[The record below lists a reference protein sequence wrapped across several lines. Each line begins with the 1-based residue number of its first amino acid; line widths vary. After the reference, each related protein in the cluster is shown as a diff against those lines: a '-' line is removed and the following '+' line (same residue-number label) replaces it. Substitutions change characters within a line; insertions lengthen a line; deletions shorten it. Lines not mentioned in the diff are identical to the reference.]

1 MKKLFSLLAV
11 LLFAGSMM
19 AAEATLKYSGSTTT
33 NMVGNGANN
42 AATLGL
48 DENLFTVL
56 ADKGG
61 NSNFPGLNKAGDI
74 RLYAS
79 SGNGNSITVSI
90 ASGSITSIV
99 LDIKQTATFVVKA
112 GSVDVE
118 EADGKYAINASSF
131 TIKNTTTGASTQLQL
146 NKITI
151 TYTSEG
157 GEEQWAEITF
167 TAATAAGA
175 FNDSVFAAGDF
186 KLTCVDT
193 DKSKLKTT
201 ANNCVFGNS
210 AEDKVS
216 YAFRL
221 QTSGKSSAKNALNL
235 TIPADGQVRIAV
247 RTGSSSDA
255 TRTVILTQDE
265 TELYNKVV
273 TDNDTIEGATNPK
286 IFKFITVDVKKGTVA
301 VTYPVNALNFYSF
314 AFKAAAE
321 PTPEPAVANY
331 CQTEITHFNLP
342 AETASAVLLSVGV
355 KGEKTIVRIDK
366 KNAEAANLD
375 FLQVTPNNVGSQLEE
390 GGSEAL
396 AVEFNTPTPVND
408 SLTLE
413 ILWSTVGNP
422 GNWMVQ
428 NLRVAVADCQ
438 YATIPV
444 TPITCAE
451 VYSKAKDDK
460 VALNDVTVTYANGKN
475 VYVKDE
481 TGSMLLYLTASTT
494 WKAGDKLSGIE
505 GTLDIYKN
513 LYEVKMTAEQVAA
526 VTATA
531 GEAPAPVEFAAAPVA
546 ADMNKYIIVK
556 NVSVAAGEFTTSS
569 ATNLDLTIGDAT
581 VVLRNNFKL
590 AQTFA
595 ADKLYDVTA
604 VVAVYNDAVQL
615 YFISAEEKAD
625 PRLKGAYKIG
635 GDAADY
641 AKLSDAIAAIEANGM
656 SGDVDLLICADLAEN
671 VNIGVTNNS
680 EYTLTIRPDKAE
692 KRTITY
698 GDQADNDGPSGH
710 ILVGALMAKD
720 FNTTLATKNVWF
732 DGSVD
737 GEGQYLE
744 IRAGAVGGRTIV
756 FYGDVTNSGI
766 KNCRIINPRATGTNY
781 AVEIRTEKSTDKRPV
796 GIVIENNYIEDNG
809 SPNTQAIQF
818 NGSQSATADGKPKD
832 VVIRN
837 NEIVANLRGIFFN
850 GAENAVIEGNT
861 FRLAKASAGFLA
873 HGIMGNVQ
881 KGTIIVRGNKFLE
894 LGTMNVSAGEY
905 GICGI
910 TASGNADVWVI
921 ENNVFAGLD
930 AKADVAGK
938 IVTLRYVR
946 CGDSCV
952 VRNNTFYLPAQTYK
966 PATDLVAAQ
975 AVTCLWLA
983 GTKQYVAENN
993 LLVSEETEANNSL
1006 IRGALNENVKNNV
1019 FFHKGGNAA
1028 VLAGAVVAKT
1038 WEEFAALEGTAGSK
1052 WTEPKFVDA
1061 ANGDFAIAEYNEGL
1075 LIPRLESVLKDIDGK
1090 DRAEQTCAGAYEGPE
1105 NSPGT
1110 GLDAIETEGA
1120 QKLIR
1125 NGEVLIIRNGK
1136 TYNMMGQIVK

>member
-1 MKKLFSLLAV
+1 MKKLFSLLAAV
-11 LLFAGSMM
+11 LCAGSMM
-19 AAEATLKYSGSTTT
+19 AGSYTITFKDSGTSNDGSSPISTVETIISDGGANVSAIATATNVYNTSTGRGIKLGKAKAAGELVMTLAQEVKATSIVVNVCKYSDKEKG
-33 NMVGNGANN
+33 
-42 AATLGL
+42 
-48 DENLFTVL
+48 FTIQG
-56 ADKGG
+56 KE
-61 NSNFPGLNKAGDI
+61 FTAGDGDAAAGVT
-74 RLYAS
+74 YTYENA
-79 SGNGNSITVSI
+79 T
-90 ASGSITSIV
+90 AITSIS
-99 LDIKQTATFVVKA
+99 L
-112 GSVDVE
+112 GSL
-118 EADGKYAINASSF
+118 KRIY
-131 TIKNTTTGASTQLQL
+131 
-146 NKITI
+146 ITSV
-151 TYTSEG
+151 TVNFEG
-157 GEEQWAEITF
+157 ELA
-167 TAATAAGA
+167 
-175 FNDSVFAAGDF
+175 
-186 KLTCVDT
+186 
-193 DKSKLKTT
+193 
-201 ANNCVFGNS
+201 
-210 AEDKVS
+210 
-216 YAFRL
+216 
-221 QTSGKSSAKNALNL
+221 
-235 TIPADGQVRIAV
+235 PA
-247 RTGSSSDA
+247 
-255 TRTVILTQDE
+255 
-265 TELYNKVV
+265 
-273 TDNDTIEGATNPK
+273 
-286 IFKFITVDVKKGTVA
+286 
-301 VTYPVNALNFYSF
+301 
-314 AFKAAAE
+314 
-321 PTPEPAVANY
+321 AVANF
-331 CQTEITHFNLP
+331 CKTEVGHFANP
-342 AETASAVLLSVGV
+342 SADPKSFVLLSIGS
-355 KGEKTIVRIDK
+355 KGGKTIVRVDQDTE
-366 KNAEAANLD
+366 KNTAMFD
-375 FLQVTPNNVGSQLEE
+375 YLQVSGLAQTGEDVAE
-390 GGSEAL
+390 GGAAAM
-396 AVEFNTPTPVND
+396 AVEFDTPALTND
-408 SLTLE
+408 SMTLE
-413 ILWSTVGNP
+413 ILWSTVNWTGR
-422 GNWMVQ
+422 WMVQ
-428 NLRVAVADCQ
+428 NLRVAVAECE
-438 YATIPV
+438 YAVVPKAPLVPKAI
-444 TPITCAE
+444 AE
-451 VYSKAKDDK
+451 VYSMAKDTEL
-460 VALNDVTVTYANGKN
+460 ALNDVTVTYANGKN

-481 TGSMLLYLTASTT
+481 TGSMLLYLTANTT

-505 GTLDIYKN
+505 GTLDIYN
-513 LYEVKMTAEQVAA
+513 DLYEVKMTAEQVAA

-531 GEAPAPVEFAAAPVA
+531 GEAPAPVEFAVAPVA

-556 NVSVAAGEFTTSS
+556 NVSVAAGEFKTDK
-569 ATNLDLTIGDAT
+569 ATNLDLIIGEDT
-581 VVLRNNFKL
+581 VVLRNNFRL

-604 VVAVYNDAVQL
+604 VVSVFKGTVQL
-615 YFISAEEKAD
+615 NFISAEEKAD

-656 SGDVDLLICADLAEN
+656 SGDVDLLICADLAED

-710 ILVGALMAKD
+710 ILVGALMAKA

-766 KNCRIINPRATGTNY
+766 RNCRIINPRATNTNY
-781 AVEIRTEKSTDKRPV
+781 AVEIRTEKNTDKRPV
-796 GIVIENNYIEDNG
+796 GIVIENNYIEDIG
-809 SPNTQAIQF
+809 SANTQAIQF
-818 NGSQSATADGKPKD
+818 NGAQSATADGKPKD

-873 HGIMGNVQ
+873 HGIMGNAQ

-894 LGTMNVSAGEY
+894 LGTMNASAGEY

-910 TASGNADVWVI
+910 TASGGSDVWVI

-930 AKADVAGK
+930 AKADVK
-938 IVTLRYVR
+938 DKVITLRYVR

-952 VRNNTFYLPAQTYK
+952 VRNNTFHLPAQTYK

-983 GTKQYVAENN
+983 GSKLYVVENN

-1006 IRGALNENVKNNV
+1006 IRGALNANVKNNV

-1038 WEEFAALEGTAGSK
+1038 WEEFAALEGTTGSK

-1075 LIPRLESVLKDIDGK
+1075 LIPRLESVLTDIDGK
-1090 DRAEQTCAGAYEGPE
+1090 DRAEQTCAGAYEGPA
-1105 NSPGT
+1105 NGQGT

>member
-1 MKKLFSLLAV
+1 MKKIFSFLVMALFSASM
-11 LLFAGSMM
+11 FAGSVTVKSTFTK
-19 AAEATLKYSGSTTT
+19 ATAPADNKVTDLEGKVTWNIATTVCD
-33 NMVGNGANN
+33 NPAGAP
-42 AATLGL
+42 TYG
-48 DENLFTVL
+48 
-56 ADKGG
+56 
-61 NSNFPGLNKAGDI
+61 
-74 RLYAS
+74 
-79 SGNGNSITVSI
+79 
-90 ASGSITSIV
+90 
-99 LDIKQTATFVVKA
+99 
-112 GSVDVE
+112 
-118 EADGKYAINASSF
+118 
-131 TIKNTTTGASTQLQL
+131 TGASY
-146 NKITI
+146 KIECLKFGDNGKQYFSKVEFSTDYFKDYNVTSVKAYIVNNGKKVGTLTAKQGSVTI
-151 TYTSEG
+151 GSE
-157 GEEQWAEITF
+157 AKEIT
-167 TAATAAGA
+167 
-175 FNDSVFAAGDF
+175 
-186 KLTCVDT
+186 
-193 DKSKLKTT
+193 
-201 ANNCVFGNS
+201 NS
-210 AEDKVS
+210 AWVELTATGTKGAGGTLTVS
-216 YAFRL
+216 YEVAQAFYI
-221 QTSGKSSAKNALNL
+221 S
-235 TIPADGQVRIAV
+235 
-247 RTGSSSDA
+247 
-255 TRTVILTQDE
+255 
-265 TELYNKVV
+265 Y
-273 TDNDTIEGATNPK
+273 IE
-286 IFKFITVDVKKGTVA
+286 
-301 VTYPVNALNFYSF
+301 VTYESDGN
-314 AFKAAAE
+314 
-321 PTPEPAVANY
+321 TPEPVVANY
-331 CQTEITHFNLP
+331 CKTEVGHLMLATPDPN
-342 AETASAVLLSVGV
+342 SYVLLSIGS
-355 KGEKTIVRIDK
+355 KGGKTIVRVDQDTE
-366 KNAEAANLD
+366 KNTAMFD
-375 FLQVTPNNVGSQLEE
+375 YLQVSGLAHTGEDVAE
-390 GGSEAL
+390 GGAAAM
-396 AVEFNTPTPVND
+396 AVEFDTPALTND
-408 SLTLE
+408 SMTLE
-413 ILWSTVGNP
+413 ILWSPVNWTGR
-422 GNWMVQ
+422 WMVQ
-428 NLRVAVADCQ
+428 NLRVAVAECE
-438 YATIPV
+438 YAVVPKAPLVPKAI
-444 TPITCAE
+444 AE
-451 VYSKAKDDK
+451 VYSMAKGTEL
-460 VALNDVTVTYANGKN
+460 ALNDVTVTYANGKN

-481 TGSMLLYLTASTT
+481 TGSMLLYLTANTT

-505 GTLDIYKN
+505 GTLDIFN
-513 LYEVKMTAEQVAA
+513 DLYEVKMTAEQVAA

-531 GEAPAPVEFAAAPVA
+531 GEAPAPVEFAVAPVA

-556 NVSVAAGEFTTSS
+556 NVSVAAGEFKTDK
-569 ATNLDLTIGDAT
+569 ATNLDLIIGEDT
-581 VVLRNNFKL
+581 VVLRNNFRL

-604 VVAVYNDAVQL
+604 VVSVFKGTVQL
-615 YFISAEEKAD
+615 NFISAEEKAD

-656 SGDVDLLICADLAEN
+656 SGDVDLLICADLAED

-710 ILVGALMAKD
+710 ILVGALMAKA

-744 IRAGAVGGRTIV
+744 IRAGAVGGRAIV

-766 KNCRIINPRATGTNY
+766 RNCRIINPRATGTNY
-781 AVEIRTEKSTDKRPV
+781 AVEIRTEQNTDKRPV
-796 GIVIENNYIEDNG
+796 GIVVENNYIEDIG
-809 SPNTQAIQF
+809 SANTQAIQF
-818 NGSQSATADGKPKD
+818 NGSKSATADGKPKD

-873 HGIMGNVQ
+873 HGIMGNAQ

-894 LGTMNVSAGEY
+894 LGTMNASADEY

-910 TASGNADVWVI
+910 TASGGSDVWVI

-930 AKADVAGK
+930 AKADVK
-938 IVTLRYVR
+938 DKVITLRYVR

-952 VRNNTFYLPAQTYK
+952 VRNNTFHLPAQTYK

-983 GTKQYVAENN
+983 GSKLYVVENN

-1006 IRGALNENVKNNV
+1006 IRGALNANVKNNV

-1038 WEEFAALEGTAGSK
+1038 WEEFAALEGTTGSK

-1075 LIPRLESVLKDIDGK
+1075 LIPRLESVLTDIDGK
-1090 DRAEQTCAGAYEGPE
+1090 DRAEQTCAGAYEGPA
-1105 NSPGT
+1105 NGQGT

>member
-1 MKKLFSLLAV
+1 MKKLFSLLAAV
-11 LLFAGSMM
+11 LFAGSMM
-19 AAEATLKYSGSTTT
+19 AGSYTITFKDSGTGKDGSSTISTVET
-33 NMVGNGANN
+33 IISEGGANVSAIATATNVYN
-42 AATLGL
+42 ASTGRGIKLGKAKAAGELVMTLAQEVKATSIVVNVRKSS
-48 DENLFTVL
+48 DTEKAFTIQG
-56 ADKGG
+56 KE
-61 NSNFPGLNKAGDI
+61 FTAGDGEDAAGVT
-74 RLYAS
+74 YTYENA
-79 SGNGNSITVSI
+79 T
-90 ASGSITSIV
+90 AITSIS
-99 LDIKQTATFVVKA
+99 L
-112 GSVDVE
+112 GSL
-118 EADGKYAINASSF
+118 KRIY
-131 TIKNTTTGASTQLQL
+131 
-146 NKITI
+146 ITSV
-151 TYTSEG
+151 TVNFEG
-157 GEEQWAEITF
+157 ELA
-167 TAATAAGA
+167 
-175 FNDSVFAAGDF
+175 
-186 KLTCVDT
+186 
-193 DKSKLKTT
+193 
-201 ANNCVFGNS
+201 
-210 AEDKVS
+210 
-216 YAFRL
+216 
-221 QTSGKSSAKNALNL
+221 
-235 TIPADGQVRIAV
+235 PA
-247 RTGSSSDA
+247 
-255 TRTVILTQDE
+255 
-265 TELYNKVV
+265 
-273 TDNDTIEGATNPK
+273 
-286 IFKFITVDVKKGTVA
+286 
-301 VTYPVNALNFYSF
+301 
-314 AFKAAAE
+314 
-321 PTPEPAVANY
+321 AVANY
-331 CQTEITHFNLP
+331 CKTEVGHFA
-342 AETASAVLLSVGV
+342 AENADPNSFVLLSIGS
-355 KGEKTIVRIDK
+355 KGGKTIVRVDQDTE
-366 KNAEAANLD
+366 KNTAMFD
-375 FLQVTPNNVGSQLEE
+375 YLQVTGLAQTGEDVAE
-390 GGSEAL
+390 GGAAAM
-396 AVEFNTPTPVND
+396 AVEFDTPALTND
-408 SLTLE
+408 SMTLE
-413 ILWSTVGNP
+413 ILWSTVNWTGR
-422 GNWMVQ
+422 WMVQ
-428 NLRVAVADCQ
+428 NLRVAVAECE
-438 YATIPV
+438 YAVVPKAPLVPKAIS
-444 TPITCAE
+444 E
-451 VYSKAKDDK
+451 VYSMDK
-460 VALNDVTVTYANGKN
+460 GTELALNDVTVTYANGKN

-481 TGSMLLYLTASTT
+481 TGSMLLYLTANTT

-505 GTLDIYKN
+505 GTLDIYN
-513 LYEVKMTAEQVAA
+513 DLYEVKMTAEQVAA

-531 GEAPAPVEFAAAPVA
+531 GEAPAPVEFAVAPVA

-556 NVSVAAGEFTTSS
+556 NVSVAAGEFKTDK
-569 ATNLDLTIGDAT
+569 ATNLDLIIGEDT
-581 VVLRNNFKL
+581 VVLRNNFRL

-604 VVAVYNDAVQL
+604 VVSVFKGTVQL
-615 YFISAEEKAD
+615 NFISAEEKAD

-656 SGDVDLLICADLAEN
+656 SGDVDLLICADLAED

-710 ILVGALMAKD
+710 ILVGALMAKA

-766 KNCRIINPRATGTNY
+766 RNCRIINPRAANTNY
-781 AVEIRTEKSTDKRPV
+781 AVEIRTEKNTDKRPV
-796 GIVIENNYIEDNG
+796 GIVIENNYIEDIG
-809 SPNTQAIQF
+809 SANTQAIQF
-818 NGSQSATADGKPKD
+818 NGAQSATADGKPKD

-861 FRLAKASAGFLA
+861 FRLAKASGGFLA
-873 HGIMGNVQ
+873 HGIMGNAQ

-894 LGTMNVSAGEY
+894 LGTMNASPGEY

-910 TASGNADVWVI
+910 TASGGSDVWVI

-930 AKADVAGK
+930 AKADVTGK

-975 AVTCLWLA
+975 AVTSLWLA
-983 GTKQYVAENN
+983 GSKLYVVENN

-1006 IRGALNENVKNNV
+1006 IRGALNANVKNNV

-1038 WEEFAALEGTAGSK
+1038 WEEFAALEGTTGSK

-1075 LIPRLESVLKDIDGK
+1075 LIPRLESVLTDIDGK
-1090 DRAEQTCAGAYEGPE
+1090 DRAEQTCAGAYEGPA
-1105 NSPGT
+1105 NGQGT

>member
-1 MKKLFSLLAV
+1 M
-11 LLFAGSMM
+11 
-19 AAEATLKYSGSTTT
+19 
-33 NMVGNGANN
+33 
-42 AATLGL
+42 
-48 DENLFTVL
+48 
-56 ADKGG
+56 
-61 NSNFPGLNKAGDI
+61 
-74 RLYAS
+74 
-79 SGNGNSITVSI
+79 
-90 ASGSITSIV
+90 
-99 LDIKQTATFVVKA
+99 
-112 GSVDVE
+112 
-118 EADGKYAINASSF
+118 
-131 TIKNTTTGASTQLQL
+131 
-146 NKITI
+146 
-151 TYTSEG
+151 
-157 GEEQWAEITF
+157 
-167 TAATAAGA
+167 
-175 FNDSVFAAGDF
+175 
-186 KLTCVDT
+186 
-193 DKSKLKTT
+193 
-201 ANNCVFGNS
+201 
-210 AEDKVS
+210 
-216 YAFRL
+216 
-221 QTSGKSSAKNALNL
+221 
-235 TIPADGQVRIAV
+235 
-247 RTGSSSDA
+247 
-255 TRTVILTQDE
+255 
-265 TELYNKVV
+265 
-273 TDNDTIEGATNPK
+273 
-286 IFKFITVDVKKGTVA
+286 
-301 VTYPVNALNFYSF
+301 
-314 AFKAAAE
+314 
-321 PTPEPAVANY
+321 
-331 CQTEITHFNLP
+331 
-342 AETASAVLLSVGV
+342 
-355 KGEKTIVRIDK
+355 
-366 KNAEAANLD
+366 
-375 FLQVTPNNVGSQLEE
+375 
-390 GGSEAL
+390 
-396 AVEFNTPTPVND
+396 
-408 SLTLE
+408 
-413 ILWSTVGNP
+413 
-422 GNWMVQ
+422 
-428 NLRVAVADCQ
+428 
-438 YATIPV
+438 
-444 TPITCAE
+444 
-451 VYSKAKDDK
+451 
-460 VALNDVTVTYANGKN
+460 
-475 VYVKDE
+475 
-481 TGSMLLYLTASTT
+481 
-494 WKAGDKLSGIE
+494 
-505 GTLDIYKN
+505 
-513 LYEVKMTAEQVAA
+513 
-526 VTATA
+526 
-531 GEAPAPVEFAAAPVA
+531 
-546 ADMNKYIIVK
+546 K

-625 PRLKGAYKIG
+625 PRLKGAYKVG
-635 GDAADY
+635 GETPDF

-796 GIVIENNYIEDNG
+796 GIIIENNYIEDNG
-809 SPNTQAIQF
+809 SANTQAIQF

-832 VVIRN
+832 VVLRN

-952 VRNNTFYLPAQTYK
+952 VRNNTFYLPVQTYK
-966 PATDLVAAQ
+966 PATELVAAQ

-983 GTKQYVAENN
+983 GTKLYIAENN
-993 LLVSEETEANNSL
+993 LLVSEETEVNNSL

-1105 NSPGT
+1105 NSQGT

>member
-1 MKKLFSLLAV
+1 MKKLFSLLAAV
-11 LLFAGSMM
+11 LFAGSMM
-19 AAEATLKYSGSTTT
+19 AGSYTITFKDSGTGNDNSSTISTVETIISDGGANVSAIATATNVYNASTGRGIKLGKAKAAGELVMTLAQEVKATSIVVNVRKYSDTEK
-33 NMVGNGANN
+33 A
-42 AATLGL
+42 
-48 DENLFTVL
+48 FTIQG
-56 ADKGG
+56 KE
-61 NSNFPGLNKAGDI
+61 FTAGDGEDAAGVT
-74 RLYAS
+74 YTYENA
-79 SGNGNSITVSI
+79 T
-90 ASGSITSIV
+90 AITSIS
-99 LDIKQTATFVVKA
+99 L
-112 GSVDVE
+112 GSL
-118 EADGKYAINASSF
+118 KRIY
-131 TIKNTTTGASTQLQL
+131 
-146 NKITI
+146 ITSV
-151 TYTSEG
+151 TVNFEG
-157 GEEQWAEITF
+157 ELA
-167 TAATAAGA
+167 
-175 FNDSVFAAGDF
+175 
-186 KLTCVDT
+186 
-193 DKSKLKTT
+193 
-201 ANNCVFGNS
+201 
-210 AEDKVS
+210 
-216 YAFRL
+216 
-221 QTSGKSSAKNALNL
+221 
-235 TIPADGQVRIAV
+235 PA
-247 RTGSSSDA
+247 
-255 TRTVILTQDE
+255 
-265 TELYNKVV
+265 
-273 TDNDTIEGATNPK
+273 
-286 IFKFITVDVKKGTVA
+286 
-301 VTYPVNALNFYSF
+301 
-314 AFKAAAE
+314 
-321 PTPEPAVANY
+321 AVANF
-331 CQTEITHFNLP
+331 CKTEVGHFADP
-342 AETASAVLLSVGV
+342 SADPNSFVLLSIGS
-355 KGEKTIVRIDK
+355 KGGKTIVRVDQDTE
-366 KNAEAANLD
+366 KNTAMFD
-375 FLQVTPNNVGSQLEE
+375 YLQVTGLAQTGEDVAE
-390 GGSEAL
+390 GGAAAM
-396 AVEFNTPTPVND
+396 AVEFDTPALTND
-408 SLTLE
+408 SMTLE
-413 ILWSTVGNP
+413 ILWSTVNWP
-422 GNWMVQ
+422 GRWMVQ
-428 NLRVAVADCQ
+428 NLRVAVAECE
-438 YATIPV
+438 YAVVPKAPLVPKAI
-444 TPITCAE
+444 AE
-451 VYSKAKDDK
+451 VYSMAKDTEL
-460 VALNDVTVTYANGKN
+460 ALNDVTVTYANGKN

-481 TGSMLLYLTASTT
+481 TGSMLLYLTANTT

-505 GTLDIYKN
+505 GTLDIYN
-513 LYEVKMTAEQVAA
+513 DLYEVKMTAEQVTA

-531 GEAPAPVEFAAAPVA
+531 GEAPAPVEFAVAPVA

-556 NVSVAAGEFTTSS
+556 NVSVAAGEFKTDK
-569 ATNLDLTIGDAT
+569 ATNLDLIIGEDT
-581 VVLRNNFKL
+581 VVLRNNFRL

-604 VVAVYNDAVQL
+604 VVAVFKGAVQL
-615 YFISAEEKAD
+615 NFISAEEKAD

-656 SGDVDLLICADLAEN
+656 SGDVDLLICADLAED

-710 ILVGALMAKD
+710 ILVGALMAKA

-744 IRAGAVGGRTIV
+744 IRAGAVGGRAIV

-766 KNCRIINPRATGTNY
+766 RNCRIINPRATATNY
-781 AVEIRTEKSTDKRPV
+781 AVEIRTEKNTDKRPV
-796 GIVIENNYIEDNG
+796 GIVVENNYIEDIG
-809 SPNTQAIQF
+809 SANTQAIQF
-818 NGSQSATADGKPKD
+818 NGAQSATADGKPKD

-861 FRLAKASAGFLA
+861 FRLANASPGYLA
-873 HGIMGNVQ
+873 HGIMGNAQ

-894 LGTMNVSAGEY
+894 LGTMNASAGEY

-910 TASGNADVWVI
+910 TASGGSDVWVI

-930 AKADVAGK
+930 AKADVTGK

-952 VRNNTFYLPAQTYK
+952 VRNNTFHLPAQTYK

-975 AVTCLWLA
+975 AVTSLWLA
-983 GTKQYVAENN
+983 GSKLYVVENN
-993 LLVSEETEANNSL
+993 LFVSEETEANNSL
-1006 IRGALNENVKNNV
+1006 IRGALNANVKNNV

-1038 WEEFAALEGTAGSK
+1038 WEEFAALEGTTGSK

-1090 DRAEQTCAGAYEGPE
+1090 DRAEQTCAGAYEGPA
-1105 NSPGT
+1105 NGQGT

>member
-1 MKKLFSLLAV
+1 MKKLFSLLAAV
-11 LLFAGSMM
+11 LFAGSMM
-19 AAEATLKYSGSTTT
+19 AGSYTITFKDSGTGNDSSSKISTVETIISDGGANVSAIATATNVYNASTGRGIKLGTKKAAGELVMTLAQEVKATSIVVNVRKYSG
-33 NMVGNGANN
+33 
-42 AATLGL
+42 
-48 DENLFTVL
+48 DEKGFKIQGKEFT
-56 ADKGG
+56 
-61 NSNFPGLNKAGDI
+61 AGDGEDAAGVT
-74 RLYAS
+74 YTYENA
-79 SGNGNSITVSI
+79 T
-90 ASGSITSIV
+90 AITSIS
-99 LDIKQTATFVVKA
+99 L
-112 GSVDVE
+112 GSL
-118 EADGKYAINASSF
+118 KRIY
-131 TIKNTTTGASTQLQL
+131 
-146 NKITI
+146 ITSV
-151 TYTSEG
+151 TVNFEG
-157 GEEQWAEITF
+157 E
-167 TAATAAGA
+167 
-175 FNDSVFAAGDF
+175 
-186 KLTCVDT
+186 LT
-193 DKSKLKTT
+193 
-201 ANNCVFGNS
+201 
-210 AEDKVS
+210 
-216 YAFRL
+216 
-221 QTSGKSSAKNALNL
+221 
-235 TIPADGQVRIAV
+235 PA
-247 RTGSSSDA
+247 
-255 TRTVILTQDE
+255 
-265 TELYNKVV
+265 
-273 TDNDTIEGATNPK
+273 
-286 IFKFITVDVKKGTVA
+286 
-301 VTYPVNALNFYSF
+301 
-314 AFKAAAE
+314 
-321 PTPEPAVANY
+321 AVANF
-331 CQTEITHFNLP
+331 CKTEVGHLANP
-342 AETASAVLLSVGV
+342 SADPNSFVLLSIGS
-355 KGEKTIVRIDK
+355 KGGKTIVRVDQDTE
-366 KNAEAANLD
+366 KNTAMFD
-375 FLQVTPNNVGSQLEE
+375 YLQVTGLAQTGEDVAE
-390 GGSEAL
+390 GGAAAM
-396 AVEFNTPTPVND
+396 AVEFDTPALTND
-408 SLTLE
+408 SMTLE
-413 ILWSTVGNP
+413 ILWSTVNWTGR
-422 GNWMVQ
+422 WMVQ
-428 NLRVAVADCQ
+428 NLRVAVAECE
-438 YATIPV
+438 YAVVPKAPLVPKAI
-444 TPITCAE
+444 AE
-451 VYSKAKDDK
+451 VYSMAKDTEL
-460 VALNDVTVTYANGKN
+460 ALNDVTVTYANGKN

-481 TGSMLLYLTASTT
+481 TGSMLLYLTANTT

-505 GTLDIYKN
+505 GTLDIYN
-513 LYEVKMTAEQVAA
+513 DLYEVKMTAEQVAA

-531 GEAPAPVEFAAAPVA
+531 GEAPAPVEFAVAPVA

-569 ATNLDLTIGDAT
+569 ATNLDLIIGEDT
-581 VVLRNNFKL
+581 VVLRNNFRL

-604 VVAVYNDAVQL
+604 VVSVFKGTVQL
-615 YFISAEEKAD
+615 NFISAEEKAD

-656 SGDVDLLICADLAEN
+656 SGDVDLLICADLAED

-710 ILVGALMAKD
+710 ILVGALMAKA

-744 IRAGAVGGRTIV
+744 IRAGSVGGRTIV

-766 KNCRIINPRATGTNY
+766 RNCRIINPRATNTNY
-781 AVEIRTEKSTDKRPV
+781 AVEIRTEKNTDKRPV
-796 GIVIENNYIEDNG
+796 GIVIENNYIEDIG
-809 SPNTQAIQF
+809 SANTQAIQF

-873 HGIMGNVQ
+873 HGIMGNAQ

-894 LGTMNVSAGEY
+894 LGTMNASEGEY

-910 TASGNADVWVI
+910 TASGGSDVWVI

-930 AKADVAGK
+930 AKADVTGK

-952 VRNNTFYLPAQTYK
+952 VRNNTFHLPAQTYK

-983 GTKQYVAENN
+983 GSKLYVVENN

-1006 IRGALNENVKNNV
+1006 IRGALNANVKNNV

-1038 WEEFAALEGTAGSK
+1038 WEEFAALEGTTGSK

-1075 LIPRLESVLKDIDGK
+1075 LIPRLESVLTDIDGK
-1090 DRAEQTCAGAYEGPE
+1090 DRAEQTCAGAYEGPA
-1105 NSPGT
+1105 NGQGT

>member
-1 MKKLFSLLAV
+1 MKKIFSFLVMALFSASM
-11 LLFAGSMM
+11 FAGSVTVKSTFTKTT
-19 AAEATLKYSGSTTT
+19 APADNKVTDLEGKVTWNIATT
-33 NMVGNGANN
+33 VG
-42 AATLGL
+42 
-48 DENLFTVL
+48 D
-56 ADKGG
+56 
-61 NSNFPGLNKAGDI
+61 NSAGDPT
-74 RLYAS
+74 Y
-79 SGNGNSITVSI
+79 G
-90 ASGSITSIV
+90 
-99 LDIKQTATFVVKA
+99 
-112 GSVDVE
+112 
-118 EADGKYAINASSF
+118 
-131 TIKNTTTGASTQLQL
+131 TGASCKIECLKFG
-146 NKITI
+146 NKAKQYFSKVEFSTDYFKDYNVTSVKAYIINNAKKEGTLTAKQGSVTI
-151 TYTSEG
+151 GSEKK
-157 GEEQWAEITF
+157 EIT
-167 TAATAAGA
+167 
-175 FNDSVFAAGDF
+175 
-186 KLTCVDT
+186 
-193 DKSKLKTT
+193 
-201 ANNCVFGNS
+201 NS
-210 AEDKVS
+210 AWVELTATGTKGAGGTLTVS
-216 YAFRL
+216 YEVAQAFCI
-221 QTSGKSSAKNALNL
+221 S
-235 TIPADGQVRIAV
+235 
-247 RTGSSSDA
+247 
-255 TRTVILTQDE
+255 
-265 TELYNKVV
+265 Y
-273 TDNDTIEGATNPK
+273 IE
-286 IFKFITVDVKKGTVA
+286 
-301 VTYPVNALNFYSF
+301 VTYESDGN
-314 AFKAAAE
+314 
-321 PTPEPAVANY
+321 TPEPVVANY
-331 CQTEITHFNLP
+331 CKTEVGHFANP
-342 AETASAVLLSVGV
+342 SADPNSFVLLSIGS
-355 KGEKTIVRIDK
+355 KGGKTIVRVDQDTE
-366 KNAEAANLD
+366 KNTAMFD
-375 FLQVTPNNVGSQLEE
+375 YLQVTGLAQTGEDVAE
-390 GGSEAL
+390 GGAAAM
-396 AVEFNTPTPVND
+396 AVEFDTPALTND
-408 SLTLE
+408 SMTLE
-413 ILWSTVGNP
+413 ILWSTVNWP
-422 GNWMVQ
+422 GRWMVQ
-428 NLRVAVADCQ
+428 NLRVAVAECE
-438 YATIPV
+438 YAVVPKAPLVPKAI
-444 TPITCAE
+444 AE
-451 VYSKAKDDK
+451 VYSMDK
-460 VALNDVTVTYANGKN
+460 GTELALNDVTVTYANGKN

-481 TGSMLLYLTASTT
+481 TGSMLLYLTANTT

-505 GTLDIYKN
+505 GTLDIYN
-513 LYEVKMTAEQVAA
+513 DLYEVKMTAEQVAA

-531 GEAPAPVEFAAAPVA
+531 GEAPAPVEFAVAPVA

-569 ATNLDLTIGDAT
+569 ATNLDLIIGEDT
-581 VVLRNNFKL
+581 VVLRNNFRL

-604 VVAVYNDAVQL
+604 VVSVFKGTVQL
-615 YFISAEEKAD
+615 NFISAEEKAD

-656 SGDVDLLICADLAEN
+656 SGDVDLLICADLAED

-710 ILVGALMAKD
+710 ILVGALMAKA

-766 KNCRIINPRATGTNY
+766 RNCRIINPRATNTNY
-781 AVEIRTEKSTDKRPV
+781 AVEIRTEKDTDKRPV
-796 GIVIENNYIEDNG
+796 GIVIENNYIEDIG
-809 SPNTQAIQF
+809 SANTQAIQF
-818 NGSQSATADGKPKD
+818 NGAQSATADGKPKD

-873 HGIMGNVQ
+873 HGIMGSAQ

-894 LGTMNVSAGEY
+894 LGTMNATAGEY

-910 TASGNADVWVI
+910 TASGGSDVWVI

-930 AKADVAGK
+930 AKADVK
-938 IVTLRYVR
+938 DKVITLRYVR

-952 VRNNTFYLPAQTYK
+952 VRNNTFHLPAQTYK

-975 AVTCLWLA
+975 AVTSLWLA
-983 GTKQYVAENN
+983 GSKLYVVENN

-1006 IRGALNENVKNNV
+1006 IRGALNANVKNNV

-1038 WEEFAALEGTAGSK
+1038 WEEFAALEGTTGSK

-1075 LIPRLESVLKDIDGK
+1075 LIPRLESVLTDIDGK
-1090 DRAEQTCAGAYEGPE
+1090 DRAEQTCAGAYEGPA
-1105 NSPGT
+1105 NGQGT

>member
-1 MKKLFSLLAV
+1 MKKLFSLLAAV
-11 LLFAGSMM
+11 LFAGSMM
-19 AAEATLKYSGSTTT
+19 AGSYTITFKDSGTGKDGSNTISTVETIISEGGANVSAIATATNVYNASTGRGIKLGKAKAAGELVMTLAQEVKATSIVVNVRKYSDTEK
-33 NMVGNGANN
+33 A
-42 AATLGL
+42 
-48 DENLFTVL
+48 FTIQG
-56 ADKGG
+56 KE
-61 NSNFPGLNKAGDI
+61 FTAGDGEDAAGVT
-74 RLYAS
+74 YTYENA
-79 SGNGNSITVSI
+79 T
-90 ASGSITSIV
+90 AITSIS
-99 LDIKQTATFVVKA
+99 L
-112 GSVDVE
+112 GSL
-118 EADGKYAINASSF
+118 KRIY
-131 TIKNTTTGASTQLQL
+131 
-146 NKITI
+146 ITSV
-151 TYTSEG
+151 TVNFEG
-157 GEEQWAEITF
+157 ELA
-167 TAATAAGA
+167 
-175 FNDSVFAAGDF
+175 
-186 KLTCVDT
+186 
-193 DKSKLKTT
+193 
-201 ANNCVFGNS
+201 
-210 AEDKVS
+210 
-216 YAFRL
+216 
-221 QTSGKSSAKNALNL
+221 
-235 TIPADGQVRIAV
+235 PA
-247 RTGSSSDA
+247 
-255 TRTVILTQDE
+255 
-265 TELYNKVV
+265 
-273 TDNDTIEGATNPK
+273 
-286 IFKFITVDVKKGTVA
+286 
-301 VTYPVNALNFYSF
+301 
-314 AFKAAAE
+314 
-321 PTPEPAVANY
+321 AVANY
-331 CQTEITHFNLP
+331 CKTEVGHFA
-342 AETASAVLLSVGV
+342 AENADPNSFVLLSIGS
-355 KGEKTIVRIDK
+355 KGGKTIVRVDQDTE
-366 KNAEAANLD
+366 KNTAMFD
-375 FLQVTPNNVGSQLEE
+375 YLQVSGLAQTGEDVAE
-390 GGSEAL
+390 GGAAAM
-396 AVEFNTPTPVND
+396 AVEFDTPALTND
-408 SLTLE
+408 SMTLE
-413 ILWSTVGNP
+413 ILWSTVNWTGR
-422 GNWMVQ
+422 WMVQ
-428 NLRVAVADCQ
+428 NLRVAVAECE
-438 YATIPV
+438 YAVVPKAPLVPKAI
-444 TPITCAE
+444 AE
-451 VYSKAKDDK
+451 VYSMAKDTEL
-460 VALNDVTVTYANGKN
+460 ALNDVTVTYANGKN

-481 TGSMLLYLTASTT
+481 TGSMLLYLTANTT

-505 GTLDIYKN
+505 GTLDIYN
-513 LYEVKMTAEQVAA
+513 DLYEVKMTAEQVAA

-531 GEAPAPVEFAAAPVA
+531 GEAPAPVEFAVAPVA

-569 ATNLDLTIGDAT
+569 ATNLDLIIGEDT
-581 VVLRNNFKL
+581 VVLRNNFRL

-604 VVAVYNDAVQL
+604 VVSVFKGTVQL

-656 SGDVDLLICADLAEN
+656 SGDVDLLICADLAED

-710 ILVGALMAKD
+710 ILVGALMAKA

-766 KNCRIINPRATGTNY
+766 RNCRIINPRATGTNY
-781 AVEIRTEKSTDKRPV
+781 AVEIRTEQNTDKRPV
-796 GIVIENNYIEDNG
+796 GIVIENNYIEDLG
-809 SPNTQAIQF
+809 SANTQAIQF
-818 NGSQSATADGKPKD
+818 NGSKSATADGKPKD

-873 HGIMGNVQ
+873 HGIMGNAQ

-894 LGTMNVSAGEY
+894 LGTMNASAGEY

-910 TASGNADVWVI
+910 TASGGSDVWVI

-930 AKADVAGK
+930 AKADVK
-938 IVTLRYVR
+938 DKVITLRYVR

-952 VRNNTFYLPAQTYK
+952 VRNNTFHLPAQTYK

-983 GTKQYVAENN
+983 GSKLYVVENN

-1006 IRGALNENVKNNV
+1006 IRGALNANVKNNV

-1038 WEEFAALEGTAGSK
+1038 WEEFAALEGTTGSK

-1075 LIPRLESVLKDIDGK
+1075 LIPRLESVLTDIDGK
-1090 DRAEQTCAGAYEGPE
+1090 DRAEQTCAGAYEGPA
-1105 NSPGT
+1105 NGQGT

>member
-1 MKKLFSLLAV
+1 MKKLFSLLAAV
-11 LLFAGSMM
+11 LFAGSMM
-19 AAEATLKYSGSTTT
+19 AGSYTITFKDSGTGNDSSSKISTVETIISDGGANVSAIATATNVYNASTGRGIKLGTSKAAGELVMTLAQEVKATSIVVNVCKYSDKEKG
-33 NMVGNGANN
+33 
-42 AATLGL
+42 
-48 DENLFTVL
+48 FTIQG
-56 ADKGG
+56 KE
-61 NSNFPGLNKAGDI
+61 FTAGDGDAAAGVT
-74 RLYAS
+74 YTYENA
-79 SGNGNSITVSI
+79 T
-90 ASGSITSIV
+90 AITSIS
-99 LDIKQTATFVVKA
+99 L
-112 GSVDVE
+112 GSL
-118 EADGKYAINASSF
+118 KRIY
-131 TIKNTTTGASTQLQL
+131 
-146 NKITI
+146 ITSV
-151 TYTSEG
+151 TVNFEG
-157 GEEQWAEITF
+157 ELA
-167 TAATAAGA
+167 
-175 FNDSVFAAGDF
+175 
-186 KLTCVDT
+186 
-193 DKSKLKTT
+193 
-201 ANNCVFGNS
+201 
-210 AEDKVS
+210 
-216 YAFRL
+216 
-221 QTSGKSSAKNALNL
+221 
-235 TIPADGQVRIAV
+235 PA
-247 RTGSSSDA
+247 
-255 TRTVILTQDE
+255 
-265 TELYNKVV
+265 
-273 TDNDTIEGATNPK
+273 
-286 IFKFITVDVKKGTVA
+286 
-301 VTYPVNALNFYSF
+301 
-314 AFKAAAE
+314 
-321 PTPEPAVANY
+321 AVANY
-331 CQTEITHFNLP
+331 CQTEIGHFA
-342 AETASAVLLSVGV
+342 AENADPNSFVLLSIGS
-355 KGEKTIVRIDK
+355 KGGKTIVRVDQDTA
-366 KNAEAANLD
+366 KNAAMFD
-375 FLQVTPNNVGSQLEE
+375 YLQVTGLAHTGEDVAE
-390 GGSEAL
+390 GGAAAM
-396 AVEFNTPTPVND
+396 AVEFDTPALTND
-408 SLTLE
+408 SMTLE
-413 ILWSTVGNP
+413 ILWSTVNWP
-422 GNWMVQ
+422 GRWMVK
-428 NLRVAVADCQ
+428 NLRVAVAECE
-438 YATIPV
+438 YAVVPKAPLVPKAI
-444 TPITCAE
+444 AD
-451 VYSKAKDDK
+451 VYSMAKGTEL
-460 VALNDVTVTYANGKN
+460 ALNDVTVTYANGKN

-481 TGSMLLYLTASTT
+481 TGSMLLYLTANTT

-505 GTLDIYKN
+505 GTLDIYN
-513 LYEVKMTAEQVAA
+513 DLYEVKMTAEQVTA

-531 GEAPAPVEFAAAPVA
+531 GEAPAPVEFAVAPVA

-556 NVSVAAGEFTTSS
+556 NVSVAAGEFKTDK
-569 ATNLDLTIGDAT
+569 ATNLDLIIGEDT
-581 VVLRNNFKL
+581 VVLRNNFRL

-604 VVAVYNDAVQL
+604 VVSVFKGTVQL
-615 YFISAEEKAD
+615 NFISAEEKAD

-656 SGDVDLLICADLAEN
+656 SGDVDLLICADLAED

-710 ILVGALMAKD
+710 ILVGALMAKA

-744 IRAGAVGGRTIV
+744 IRAGAVGGRAIV

-766 KNCRIINPRATGTNY
+766 RNCRIINPRATGTNY
-781 AVEIRTEKSTDKRPV
+781 AVEIRTEQNTDKRPV
-796 GIVIENNYIEDNG
+796 GIVVENNYIEDIG
-809 SPNTQAIQF
+809 SANTQAIQF
-818 NGSQSATADGKPKD
+818 NGSKSATADGKPKD

-873 HGIMGNVQ
+873 HGIMGNAQ

-894 LGTMNVSAGEY
+894 LGTMNASAGEY

-910 TASGNADVWVI
+910 TASGGSDVWVI

-930 AKADVAGK
+930 AKADVTGK

-952 VRNNTFYLPAQTYK
+952 VRNNTFHLPAQTYK

-975 AVTCLWLA
+975 AVTSLWLA
-983 GTKQYVAENN
+983 GAKLYVVENN

-1006 IRGALNENVKNNV
+1006 IRGALNANVKNNV

-1038 WEEFAALEGTAGSK
+1038 WEEFAALEGTTGSK

-1075 LIPRLESVLKDIDGK
+1075 LIPRLESVLTDIDGK
-1090 DRAEQTCAGAYEGPE
+1090 DRAEQTCAGAYEGPA
-1105 NSPGT
+1105 NGQGT

>member
-1 MKKLFSLLAV
+1 M
-11 LLFAGSMM
+11 AGSYTITFKDSGTGNDSSNKISTVDAIISDGGANVSAIATATNVYNARTGRGIKLGTSKAAGELVMTLAQEVKATSIVVNVRKYNDTEKAFTIQGKEFTAGDGED
-19 AAEATLKYSGSTTT
+19 AAEVTYTYENAT
-33 NMVGNGANN
+33 A
-42 AATLGL
+42 
-48 DENLFTVL
+48 
-56 ADKGG
+56 
-61 NSNFPGLNKAGDI
+61 
-74 RLYAS
+74 
-79 SGNGNSITVSI
+79 
-90 ASGSITSIV
+90 ITSISLGSPKRIYFTSV
-99 LDIKQTATFVVKA
+99 TVNYEGEDI
-112 GSVDVE
+112 
-118 EADGKYAINASSF
+118 
-131 TIKNTTTGASTQLQL
+131 
-146 NKITI
+146 
-151 TYTSEG
+151 
-157 GEEQWAEITF
+157 
-167 TAATAAGA
+167 
-175 FNDSVFAAGDF
+175 
-186 KLTCVDT
+186 
-193 DKSKLKTT
+193 
-201 ANNCVFGNS
+201 
-210 AEDKVS
+210 
-216 YAFRL
+216 
-221 QTSGKSSAKNALNL
+221 
-235 TIPADGQVRIAV
+235 P
-247 RTGSSSDA
+247 
-255 TRTVILTQDE
+255 
-265 TELYNKVV
+265 V
-273 TDNDTIEGATNPK
+273 T
-286 IFKFITVDVKKGTVA
+286 
-301 VTYPVNALNFYSF
+301 
-314 AFKAAAE
+314 
-321 PTPEPAVANY
+321 VANY
-331 CQTEITHFNLP
+331 CQTEIGHFA
-342 AETASAVLLSVGV
+342 AENADPNSFVLLSIGS
-355 KGEKTIVRIDK
+355 KGGKTIVRIDQDAA
-366 KNAEAANLD
+366 KNTQMFD
-375 FLQVTPNNVGSQLEE
+375 YLQVTGLTQTGEDVAE
-390 GGSEAL
+390 GGAAAM
-396 AVEFNTPTPVND
+396 AVEFDTPALTND

-413 ILWSTVGNP
+413 ILWSTVNWP
-422 GNWMVQ
+422 GRWMVQ
-428 NLRVAVADCQ
+428 NLRVAVADCE
-438 YATIPV
+438 YAVIPKAPLV
-444 TPITCAE
+444 PKTCSE
-451 VYSKAKDDK
+451 VYSMAKNDE
-460 VALNDVTVTYANGKN
+460 VALSEVTVTYVNGKN
-475 VYVKDE
+475 VYVKDAS
-481 TGSMLLYLTASTT
+481 GAMLLYLPANAT
-494 WKAGDKLSGIE
+494 WKAGDKLTGIE
-505 GTLDIYKN
+505 GVVDIYN
-513 LYEVKMTAEQVAA
+513 GLYEIKPTAEQVAA
-526 VTATA
+526 VVATA
-531 GEAPAPVEFAAAPVA
+531 GEAPAPVELAVAPVA
-546 ADMNKYIIVK
+546 ADVNKYVILK
-556 NVSVAAGEFTTSS
+556 NVSVAAGEFKTDK

-581 VVLRNNFKL
+581 VVLRNNFKI

-698 GDQADNDGPSGH
+698 GDQDDNAGPSGH

-809 SPNTQAIQF
+809 SANTQAIQF

-832 VVIRN
+832 VVLRN

-873 HGIMGNVQ
+873 HGIMGNAQ

-910 TASGNADVWVI
+910 TASGGSDVWVI

-952 VRNNTFYLPAQTYK
+952 VRNNTFHLPAQTYK

-983 GTKQYVAENN
+983 GTKLYIAENN

-1090 DRAEQTCAGAYEGPE
+1090 DRAEQTYAGAYEGPE
-1105 NSPGT
+1105 NSQGT